1 MTLSLIGPLIIL
13 ALVDS
18 TSFGTLLIPV
28 WLMLS
33 AGRVRLG
40 RMLLYLGTIVVF
52 YGAVGM
58 AIALGAGVFW
68 EPLSRLLETPVA
80 LGVLLLGGIALIVV
94 SFRMDSKK
102 ARERQR
108 AGGGGRVARLRARAM
123 GEDGAGTGSLGA
135 LIGLALGAATLE
147 VATMLP
153 YLAAIG
159 LITGAALGP
168 VATAGTLLAY
178 CVVMVL
184 PALVLLTVR
193 LVAARRVEPALRRFS
208 DWMSKHAA
216 STTAWVVGIVGFL
229 IARDAAARLGLLSGL
244 FTWLDSR

>member
-13 ALVDS
+13 ALIDS

-33 AGRVRLG
+33 SGRVRPG

-52 YGAVGM
+52 YGAVGI
-58 AIALGAGVFW
+58 AIAFGAGVFW
-68 EPLSRLLETPVA
+68 GTLSRLLETPV
-80 LGVLLLGGIALIVV
+80 VLSVLFVVGIALIVF
-94 SFRMDSKK
+94 SFRMDSTK

-108 AGGGGRVARLRARAM
+108 TGGGRVARWRARAM

-135 LIGLALGAATLE
+135 LIGLALGAATIE

-168 VATAGTLLAY
+168 VATAGTVLAY
-178 CVVMVL
+178 CVVMVV

-208 DWMSKHAA
+208 DWMTKHAA

-229 IARDAAARLGLLSGL
+229 IARDAAERLGLLSGA
-244 FTWLDSR
+244 FSWLDSL